1 MNEPFGNVDPIYI
14 YVWLAFNAFM
24 IYDAFRRKAPTYWY
38 FIILFFPFGVFIYT
52 FAVVLRNARFETESQ
67 KEPTEDPNSSPSI
80 VPFFAANQVDLDQA
94 DRLEASEK
102 YEEAVPF
109 YRRALELSA
118 TNKRALHGL
127 GRCFTGLGRAKEAL
141 DYYEKLLE
149 LDREYRDYSAALE
162 YADALW
168 ESNQRNDCLELLE
181 RLADHTDRINHRLA
195 FAHYLTEASD
205 ITRARQVIRQALEN
219 ATLATHASDLKNR
232 QWIERGEQ
240 MLAELDARDASAPS

>member
-1 MNEPFGNVDPIYI
+1 MNDPLGNVDPIYI

-24 IYDAFRRKAPTYWY
+24 LYDAFRRKAPAYWY

-80 VPFFAANQVDLDQA
+80 VPFFAANQLDLDQA

-109 YRRALELSA
+109 YRRALELSV

-141 DYYEKLLE
+141 EYYEKLLE

-181 RLADHTDRINHRLA
+181 RLAEHTERINHRLA
-195 FAHYLTEASD
+195 FAYYLTESSNF
-205 ITRARQVIRQALEN
+205 TGARQIIQKALEN
-219 ATLATHASDLKNR
+219 ATQAPNASDLKNR

-240 MLAELDARDASAPS
+240 MLAELDARDASTPS